1 MEETRQYSAVMG
13 RAAALTGVWLF
24 CGTVGASE
32 QAALPELLPLP
43 SGGVAHLHE
52 TLSDRP
58 GPGLIYRFRFV
69 QDGFEVTEGGF
80 DAVMSDL
87 QYLCDSYAVP
97 RLPSVGPQPDQVV
110 ISLAGAETVFG
121 EPTPGVAQVFEA
133 FRVENGVCI
142 WEEF

>member
-1 MEETRQYSAVMG
+1 MG

-24 CGTVGASE
+24 FGAAGASG

-69 QDGFEVTEGGF
+69 QDGFEVTPGEI
-80 DAVMSDL
+80 DL
-87 QYLCDSYAVP
+87 VE
-97 RLPSVGPQPDQVV
+97 RLTS
-110 ISLAGAETVFG
+110 
-121 EPTPGVAQVFEA
+121 
-133 FRVENGVCI
+133 
-142 WEEF
+142 